1 MTDPSPLA
9 LFWAAVIAASILIYV
24 LLDGVDIGVGILF
37 GTTRDEAKRVQMMAS
52 IAPVWDGN
60 ETWLVVIGASLF
72 AAFPAA
78 YAIFLG
84 AFYLPVLAML
94 VGLIFRG
101 VAFEFRYRSGAMRP
115 FWDAGFSCGS
125 IVVAFVQGAAVGA
138 MIRGIPVENMQY
150 AGGAFAWL
158 HPFPVM
164 TGIGLVLGYALLGAC
179 WIVLKADG
187 VLRSWSYVRIP
198 GLVASLFAALGLAFV
213 IALAL
218 DMDAARNSLAGRSWA
233 LTFPVFSLVALVA
246 VLAGARMRWDALPLT
261 MAMAFF
267 CTAFLTLGVMFWP
280 HLIPY
285 AITVK
290 DAAAPEASL
299 RFFFYAGVVVLPMI
313 LAYTAGVYW
322 VFRGKLHLE
331 QQKEGVELP
340 SDSGQI

>member
-1 MTDPSPLA
+1 MTDPSLLA
-9 LFWAAVIAASILIYV
+9 LFWAGVIAAAILIYV

-115 FWDAGFSCGS
+115 VWDAGFSCGS

-150 AGGAFAWL
+150 AGGSFAWL
-158 HPFPVM
+158 HPFPIM

-179 WIVLKADG
+179 WMVLKTDG
-187 VLRSWSYVRIP
+187 ALRSWAYVRIP
-198 GLVASLFAALGLAFV
+198 WLVASLFAALSLAFV
-213 IALAL
+213 IALL
-218 DMDAARNSLAGRSWA
+218 IDMDAARNSLAGRSWG
-233 LTFPVFSLVALVA
+233 LMFPAFSLVALVA
-246 VLAGARMRWDALPLT
+246 VLAAARMRRDTLPLT

-267 CTAFLTLGVMFWP
+267 FTSFLTLGVMFWP

-285 AITVK
+285 AVTVK

-299 RFFFYAGVVVLPMI
+299 RFFFTPVSSSC
-313 LAYTAGVYW
+313 
-322 VFRGKLHLE
+322 R
-331 QQKEGVELP
+331 
-340 SDSGQI
+340 